1 MNTNNSVMALA
12 TRFNDKGDWTLEQQ
26 FVLQMGSSYLMAHGL
41 GTPLAKDAKTEI
53 NIPEDG
59 DYRLWVRTKNWTAFW
74 SEGKTPGI
82 FQVLVDGKADP
93 SEFGIGKTPLDVKSG
108 IDFPDDI
115 DTSREARA
123 ERAQW
128 YWQKGETYHLT
139 KGSHSIALHD
149 LMGLDGRCDAI
160 ILTSTDEVPGDSLED
175 YRALREAL
183 LGPGKPEDKGNYDF
197 VVIGA
202 GMSGLCAAIAA
213 ARLGLK
219 VALVQDRYI
228 LGGNNS
234 SEVRVGL
241 GGQINMP
248 PYPSLGYILNE
259 IGPDRIGNARGAH
272 HYQDWKK
279 WDVIAAEPNISLF
292 AGYTV
297 VNAEMKDGKIVAV
310 TAVEATNQNL
320 IRISGNLFSDC
331 TGDANLAVMAGAA
344 TMMGREARSEFGE
357 TLAPEKADD
366 FTMGVSIE
374 WYCEDWNTPCSF
386 PDSVDWGLKLDEDT
400 VEPVH
405 RANWYWEVGMRDDQ
419 IADAEKIRDYGMY
432 VAYSTFSYC
441 KNRLAKKED
450 WECTHLTW
458 VSHVSGKRES
468 RRIVG
473 DLILREQD
481 LTRPIPYEDGTCTT
495 TWRIDQHYP
504 MEKNSAD
511 YPGEEWMS
519 YGKLMPIDPYA
530 IPYRCLYSRDVP
542 NLFMA
547 GRDISVTHV
556 ALGSVRVM
564 RTCAMMGE
572 VVGMAAAVCCRRGAM
587 PRDVYTT
594 WFQDLVELM
603 KKGTGRTDVPYTQFY
618 HQVDRTGHQA
628 EDR

>member
-1 MNTNNSVMALA
+1 MDTNNSVMALA

-93 SEFGIGKTPLDVKSG
+93 SEFGIGKMPLDVKAG

-183 LGPGKPEDKGNYDF
+183 LGPGKPADKGNYDL

-297 VNAEMKDGKIVAV
+297 VNAEMKEGKIVAV

-572 VVGMAAAVCCRRGAM
+572 VVGMAAAVCCRRGSM

>member
-12 TRFNDKGDWTLEQQ
+12 TKFNDKGDWTVEQQ

-93 SEFGIGKTPLDVKSG
+93 SEFGIGKMPLDVKAG

-183 LGPGKPEDKGNYDF
+183 LGPGKPADKGNYDL

-572 VVGMAAAVCCRRGAM
+572 VVGMAAAVCCRRGSM

>member
-93 SEFGIGKTPLDVKSG
+93 SEFGIGKMPLDVKAG

-183 LGPGKPEDKGNYDF
+183 LGPGKSEDKGNYDL

-572 VVGMAAAVCCRRGAM
+572 VVGMAAAVCCRRGSM

>member
-1 MNTNNSVMALA
+1 MDTNNSVMALA

-82 FQVLVDGKADP
+82 FQVLVDGKADS
-93 SEFGIGKTPLDVKSG
+93 SEFGIGKTPLDVKAG
-108 IDFPDDI
+108 IDFHDDI

-183 LGPGKPEDKGNYDF
+183 LGPGKPEDKGNYDL

>member
-1 MNTNNSVMALA
+1 MNTKDSVMVLA
-12 TRFNDKGDWTLEQQ
+12 TTFKDKGDWTVEQQ
-26 FVLQMGSSYLMAHGL
+26 FVLQMGSSYLFAHGL
-41 GTPLAKDAKTEI
+41 GTPLEKDAVTDIE
-53 NIPEDG
+53 IPEDG
-59 DYRLWVRTKNWTAFW
+59 EYRLWVRTKNWTAFW

-82 FQVLVDGKADP
+82 FQVKIDGVADP
-93 SEFGIGKTPLDVKSG
+93 AEFGVGKTPLDVKAG
-108 IDFPDDI
+108 IDLPEDL

-123 ERAQW
+123 KRAQW
-128 YWQKGETYHLT
+128 YWQKGGTYTLSR
-139 KGSHSIALHD
+139 GRHSIALHD

-160 ILTSTDEVPGDSLED
+160 ILTRSDEEPGDSLED
-175 YRALREAL
+175 YRSLRAAL
-183 LGPGKPEDKGNYDF
+183 LGNDAPADRGHYDF
-197 VVIGA
+197 VIVGA

-219 VALVQDRYI
+219 VALIQDRYI

-297 VNAEMKDGKIVAV
+297 VEAEMKDGKIAAV
-310 TAVEATNQNL
+310 TAVEATEQTK
-320 IRISGNLFSDC
+320 IRISGELFSDC
-331 TGDANLAVMAGAA
+331 TGDAHLAVMAGAR

-386 PDSVDWGLKLDEDT
+386 PDSLDWGLKLDEDT

-519 YGKLMPIDPYA
+519 YGKLCPIDPYA

-572 VVGMAAAVCCRRGAM
+572 VVGMAATVCRRREVL
-587 PRDVYTT
+587 PRAVYTD

>member
-59 DYRLWVRTKNWTAFW
+59 EYRLWVRTKNWTAFW

-93 SEFGIGKTPLDVKSG
+93 SEFGIGKMPLDVKAG

-183 LGPGKPEDKGNYDF
+183 LGPGKPEDKGNYDL

-572 VVGMAAAVCCRRGAM
+572 VVGMAAAVCCRRGSM

>member
-12 TRFNDKGDWTLEQQ
+12 TRFNDKGDWTVEQQ

-93 SEFGIGKTPLDVKSG
+93 SEFGIGKMPLDVKAG

-128 YWQKGETYHLT
+128 YWQKGEAYHLT

-160 ILTSTDEVPGDSLED
+160 ILTSTDDVPGDSLED

-183 LGPGKPEDKGNYDF
+183 LGPGKPEDKGNYDL

-572 VVGMAAAVCCRRGAM
+572 VVGMAAAVCCRRGSM

>member
-1 MNTNNSVMALA
+1 MNSNDSVLTLC
-12 TRFNDKGDWTLEQQ
+12 TRFDELGEWTVEQQ
-26 FVLQMGSSYLMAHGL
+26 FVLQMGSSYLLAHGL
-41 GTPLAKDAKTEI
+41 GEPISKNPQTKI
-53 NIPEDG
+53 NIVNPG
-59 DYRLWVRTKNWTAFW
+59 TYTLWVRTKNWTAFW
-74 SEGKTPGI
+74 SKGKTPGT
-82 FQVLVDGKADP
+82 FRVAVDGTEDAA
-93 SEFGIGKTPLDVKSG
+93 EFGIGCNGETP
-108 IDFPDDI
+108 
-115 DTSREARA
+115 AQRA
-123 ERAQW
+123 AW
-128 YWQKGETYHLT
+128 YWQRGGKYELKEGEHTL
-139 KGSHSIALHD
+139 ALRD
-149 LMGLDGRCDAI
+149 LSGLDGRCDAVL
-160 ILTSTDEVPGDSLED
+160 LTMSDEVPGNSLED
-175 YRALREAL
+175 YKTLRAAL
-183 LGPGKPEDKGNYDF
+183 LPDIVEDKGDYDF
-197 VVIGA
+197 VIVGA

-213 ARLGLK
+213 ARNGSR
-219 VALVQDRYI
+219 VALLQDRYI

-241 GGQINMP
+241 GGQINMA

-279 WDVIAAEPNISLF
+279 WDVITAEPNITLF

-297 VNAEMKDGKIVAV
+297 DKVEMRDGKIVAV
-310 TAVEATNQNL
+310 EAVEATRQNR
-320 IRISGNLFSDC
+320 IRVGGYVFSDC
-331 TGDANLAVMAGAA
+331 TGDAHLAVMAGAR

-357 TLAPEKADD
+357 SLAPEKADGY
-366 FTMGVSIE
+366 TMGVSIE

-386 PDSVDWGLKLDEDT
+386 PDSLDWGLKLDEET

-405 RANWYWEVGMRDDQ
+405 RANWYWEVGMNDDQ

-504 MEKNSAD
+504 DPRNAGK

-519 YGKLMPIDPYA
+519 IGKLTPIDPYA
-530 IPYRCLYSRDVP
+530 IPYRCLYSADVP

-547 GRDISVTHV
+547 GRDISVTHI

-572 VVGMAAAVCCRRGAM
+572 VVGLAASVCVGKQLL
-587 PRDVYTT
+587 PRDIYKTN
-594 WFQDLVELM
+594 FADLVALM
-603 KKGTGRTDVPYTQFY
+603 KKGAGRTDVPYTQFY

>member
-12 TRFNDKGDWTLEQQ
+12 TRFNDKGDWTVEQQ

-93 SEFGIGKTPLDVKSG
+93 SEFGIGKMPLDVKAG

-183 LGPGKPEDKGNYDF
+183 LGPGKPADKGNYDL

-219 VALVQDRYI
+219 VALIQDRYI

-572 VVGMAAAVCCRRGAM
+572 VVGMAAAVCCRRGSM

>member
-12 TRFNDKGDWTLEQQ
+12 TRFNDKGDWTVEQQ

-93 SEFGIGKTPLDVKSG
+93 SEFGIGKMPLDVKAG

-160 ILTSTDEVPGDSLED
+160 ILTSTDDVPGDSLED

-183 LGPGKPEDKGNYDF
+183 LGPGKPEDKGNYDL

-297 VNAEMKDGKIVAV
+297 VNAEMRDGKIVAV

-572 VVGMAAAVCCRRGAM
+572 VVGMAAAVCCRRGSM

>member
-59 DYRLWVRTKNWTAFW
+59 DYCLWVRTKNWTAFW

-82 FQVLVDGKADP
+82 FQVLIDGKADP
-93 SEFGIGKTPLDVKSG
+93 SEFGIGKAPLDVKAG

-183 LGPGKPEDKGNYDF
+183 LGPGKPEDKGNYDL